1 MDMTPMAIISFDQL
15 GSEVL
20 RKCACRWLECI
31 GEIAANTLLPGE
43 RRLSCVTG
51 SVRETCY
58 APSDPH
64 PAAQ

>member
-1 MDMTPMAIISFDQL
+1 MMPTAITSFDQL